1 MDYSETTLLLWAST
15 RLSFSLLSISF
26 LTKYLFENIKLD
38 KDLFKILFIQLLLS
52 RLLAN
57 ILYFISAF
65 SYIISREPTK
75 TCPTVAILDIMNDYI
90 TVALTLVIAFSAGR
104 KKFRDFVTQFRFC
117 WDARN
122 DDDDIQ
128 RIRRNAWIFG
138 GIVFLVMAIFEII
151 VYVNYQDLE
160 GLDFKCYLKTGTFS
174 IISQYL
180 GFFLIILAFLS
191 QWCFQTQNDYD
202 RKNFLPILNVNAG
215 LALFTVPFCIRDLLR
230 NFFYNEIAD
239 SIFATL
245 GYVFVSSA
253 GFVFVVIF
261 KRIFKNFR
269 MEDNKIALLNINGSM
284 SLVNKENE
292 STKEIKIPPKLNELE
307 QNN

>member
-1 MDYSETTLLLWAST
+1 MDYSETTLLLWAGT
-15 RLSFSLLSISF
+15 RLSFSLISISF

-65 SYIISREPTK
+65 SYIISREPTI

-104 KKFRDFVTQFRFC
+104 KKFRDFITQFRFF

-128 RIRRNAWIFG
+128 RIRRNSWIFG
-138 GIVFLVMAIFEII
+138 GIVVLVMAILEMI
-151 VYVNYQDLE
+151 VYADLE
-160 GLDFKCYLKTGTFS
+160 GLDFKCYLATGTFS

-180 GFFLIILAFLS
+180 GFFLIILAFIS
-191 QWCFQTQNDYD
+191 QWFFQTQNDYD

-215 LALFTVPFCIRDLLR
+215 LALFTLPFCVRDLLR
-230 NFFYNEIAD
+230 YFIYDEIAD

-245 GYVFVSSA
+245 GYIFVSSA
-253 GFVFVVIF
+253 GFVFVVLFRRVFRNF
-261 KRIFKNFR
+261 K

-284 SLVNKENE
+284 SLVNKDNE
-292 STKEIKIPPKLNELE
+292 STKEIKILQKVNELE
-307 QNN
+307 PNSN